1 MERRIRGLPAA
12 GNDPMAAVCQYVLAP
27 ALGEFTL
34 WLLYHT
40 LKSGKQRLY
49 FLARDGYLM
58 SRAALLFCETLQLP
72 LVCRYLSCSRYSL
85 RIPFF
90 HLDQGAALDA
100 ICRGGI
106 HVTLDQILARAGLT
120 EQERRLVAGELS
132 LPWKAGDVIPYAKLQ
147 EVRRRLQQCERFLD
161 AMNCHSR
168 DAMPGLAGYLQQ
180 EGLLEEVPDAIV
192 DSGWVGSMQMALNE
206 VLASMGRTKPLEGY
220 YWGLYALPPGAD
232 RGAYH
237 CYDFAPD
244 HGLTPKIFFNNC
256 LFEAIFTA
264 PMDDDRIP
272 PDGNN
277 ISRIILMR
285 TGMRCPSAG
294 TPDDALHRTAGRRD
308 RNPPAAGGHCARQGN
323 HPASAGKV
331 YDHPLQ
337 SGGGMLWKSPLFGRR
352 F

>member
-27 ALGEFTL
+27 ALGGFTL
-34 WLLYHT
+34 WLLYHS

-58 SRAALLFCETLQLP
+58 SRAALLFCETLQL
-72 LVCRYLSCSRYSL
+72 SRLSL
-85 RIPFF
+85 RGPK
-90 HLDQGAALDA
+90 LLALFPADSLLSSGS
-100 ICRGGI
+100 GGRPRCN
-106 HVTLDQILARAGLT
+106 LPGRNPRYARSDSRAGRAHRT
-120 EQERRLVAGELS
+120 RAEA
-132 LPWKAGDVIPYAKLQ
+132 
-147 EVRRRLQQCERFLD
+147 RRRGALPSVEGRGRDSLRQVTRGPPPSATVRALLLD

-220 YWGLYALPPGAD
+220 YSGLYALPPGAD

-237 CYDFAPD
+237 CYDFAPN

-264 PMDDDRIP
+264 PHGMTTGYRRM
-272 PDGNN
+272 GNN
-277 ISRIILMR
+277 ISRIMDSPMR
-285 TGMRCPSAG
+285 TGMRLSIG
-294 TPDDALHRTAGRRD
+294 
-308 RNPPAAGGHCARQGN
+308 
-323 HPASAGKV
+323 
-331 YDHPLQ
+331 
-337 SGGGMLWKSPLFGRR
+337 WKA
-352 F
+352 